1 MFGIIKFFK
10 AEPTEYIFKYA
21 GGKVASQ
28 GQGIA
33 FYYLTATT
41 SIVSV
46 PTGSVDVNFIFNE
59 MTSNFQAVTLQG
71 QFVYRIVNPQRATE
85 LFKFTIDPRS
95 RGYLSDDLEKLK
107 QRITNV
113 IQIETRREALS
124 RSLEETLRQ
133 SEEIAAIVSKRVR
146 EQTLLETMGV
156 ELMSLF
162 FQAVKP
168 TPEVAKALEAEQRE
182 HLLRTADEAIYA
194 RRAAAVGE
202 ERKIKE
208 NELKNK
214 IALEEQREKLL
225 KLEGENAQSEADFR
239 GKASELEAQYHARVT
254 ELELN
259 AYREIDAR
267 KLLALGIRDLGKNA
281 AQIGN
286 LTITSEMISSILNHT
301 KESEE

>member
-1 MFGIIKFFK
+1 MLGIFQFFK
-10 AEPTEYIFKYA
+10 SEPTDYIFKYQ
-21 GGKVASQ
+21 GGKVARE
-28 GQGIA
+28 GTGIA
-33 FYYLTATT
+33 FYYLTAIT

-59 MTSNFQAVTLQG
+59 MTSNFQSVTLQG
-71 QFVYRIVNPQRATE
+71 QFVYRITNPKRATE
-85 LFKFTIDPRS
+85 LFRFTIDPRS
-95 RGYLSDDLEKLK
+95 KSYQTDDLEKLK

-124 RSLEETLRQ
+124 RSLEETLRA
-133 SEEIAAIVSKRVR
+133 SETIAGFVLARVQ

-208 NELKNK
+208 NELQNK
-214 IALEEQREKLL
+214 IVLEQQREALL
-225 KLEGENAQSEADFR
+225 KLEGEHAQSEAEFR
-239 GKASELEAQYHARVT
+239 GKAMELEAQYHARVT

-259 AYREIDAR
+259 AYRDIESR
-267 KLLALGIRDLGKNA
+267 KLLALGIRDIGKNA
-281 AQIGN
+281 SQIGN
-286 LTITSEMISSILNHT
+286 LTITSEMISSILNHA
-301 KESEE
+301 KETES